1 MRLYIPG
8 SAKGMKKK
16 TEKMKV
22 KAEGGDAES
31 SEEEGSDE
39 DDGGEEGAAQ
49 AFHDAVKEKAEIGQ
63 VVGDTIC
70 TIGEVLCVTPRGRF
84 GKFLLLS
91 LSHSRTKLTFLV
103 FIRHRHLSRLYAT
116 AW

>member
-91 LSHSRTKLTFLV
+91 LSHSRTNLTFLV
-103 FIRHRHLSRLYAT
+103 FI
-116 AW
+116 